1 MLRVEVNIVYHTFS
15 RLSPPKLLNY
25 YAYRLRRVESGK
37 LKVKVPLR
45 GDFKFAGQLCAV
57 VPALRR
63 RVSFYGARHDAV
75 RVLAPRIYEG
85 GATSPQTWWRGE
97 YEFPTAEHQTELS
110 CCVCCTFLR
119 LFVKDMWVTGS
130 PRLRHPPHKCG
141 GQGRVP
147 RSPAFHSTIYSKI
160 IALSFNRREASP

>member
-1 MLRVEVNIVYHTFS
+1 MQRVEVNIVYHTFC

-110 CCVCCTFLR
+110 CCVCCTFFAPFRERYVGDGLPPA
-119 LFVKDMWVTGS
+119 S
-130 PRLRHPPHKCG
+130 PPPSQVRG
-141 GQGRVP
+141 ARPRPAFARVP
-147 RSPAFHSTIYSKI
+147 FDDIQ
-160 IALSFNRREASP
+160 